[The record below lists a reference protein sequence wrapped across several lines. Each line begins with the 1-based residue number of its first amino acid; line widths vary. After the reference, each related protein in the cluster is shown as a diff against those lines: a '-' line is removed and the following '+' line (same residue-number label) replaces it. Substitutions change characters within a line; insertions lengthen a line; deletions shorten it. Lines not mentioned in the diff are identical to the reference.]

1 MQDVNMRLVPTGK
14 DDNLTIM
21 VEGNL
26 TADSAREL
34 LPVEK
39 DEKGVPLSKYSFG
52 DPKFKVER
60 EKDGSISF
68 SFSAGIQHEKISAT
82 TSFKKKK

>member
-1 MQDVNMRLVPTGK
+1 MQNVNMRLVPPSK
-14 DDNLTIM
+14 NNPFTIM

-39 DEKGVPLSKYSFG
+39 DEKGVPLEKYSFG

-68 SFSAGIQHEKISAT
+68 SFSSGIRSEKIFPS
-82 TSFKKKK
+82 KKKK